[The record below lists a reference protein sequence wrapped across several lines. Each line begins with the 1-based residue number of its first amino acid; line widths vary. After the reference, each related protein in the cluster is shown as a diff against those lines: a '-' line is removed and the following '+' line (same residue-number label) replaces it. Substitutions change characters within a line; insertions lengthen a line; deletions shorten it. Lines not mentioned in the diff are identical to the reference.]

1 MRQQLLDLNE
11 IQKIDLEIREIETG
25 RQQFQE
31 RISSLGASVE
41 EIRKKVDELTQ
52 QRELNITETKTL
64 EGTVQAESIKLRK
77 WEARL
82 NDIRNQREYLA
93 LSREVEGTK
102 RANREL
108 EEKILELMTAREA
121 VEKELDE
128 LQDRLAEEE
137 VDYAS
142 EKAEIERSMQEAE
155 EHLVAETKRRDA
167 LLDRVPKSLL
177 RKYDRIRKARLGI
190 GLVPVVD
197 GFCKGCNMR
206 LPPQLYNILQRGDSI
221 EQCPSCHRIVFWQE
235 FLSDENSE
243 ADAKEG
249 AEATP

>member
-31 RISSLGASVE
+31 RLSSLGASVD
-41 EIRKKVDELTQ
+41 EIRKKVEQLTE
-52 QRELNITETKTL
+52 QRELSVREAKTL
-64 EGTVQAESIKLRK
+64 EGTVQAEALKVRK

-82 NDIRNQREYLA
+82 NEIRNQREYLA

-102 RANREL
+102 RANREI
-108 EEKILELMTAREA
+108 EEKILELMAEREA
-121 VEKELDE
+121 LEKQLDE

-142 EKAEIERSMQEAE
+142 EKAEIEKSMREAE
-155 EHLVAETKRRDA
+155 ERITAKKNRRDA
-167 LLDRVPKSLL
+167 VLDRVPNTLL

-235 FLSDENSE
+235 ILGDGDSE

-249 AEATP
+249 AGAAQ